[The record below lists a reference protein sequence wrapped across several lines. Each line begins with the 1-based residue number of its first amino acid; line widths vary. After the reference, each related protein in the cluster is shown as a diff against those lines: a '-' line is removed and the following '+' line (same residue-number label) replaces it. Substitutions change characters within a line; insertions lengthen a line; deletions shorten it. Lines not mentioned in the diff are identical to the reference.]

1 MIKQFRAQRKSTG
14 GLYHKLRKMKK
25 RDLGRDFVPVHM
37 ATAKTKKVR
46 TYGGSQKMAMLSADY
61 ANVLDQS
68 TNTVKKAKI
77 ITVKENPA
85 NPHFVRMNVITKGA
99 VIDTEAGLARVT
111 SRPGQHGIVNAV
123 LIKKA

>member
-1 MIKQFRAQRKSTG
+1 MIKQFRAQRKPTG

-37 ATAKTKKVR
+37 APARKKKVR
-46 TYGGSQKMAMLSADY
+46 TYGGSVKMALLSADF
-61 ANVLDQS
+61 ANVLDPA
-68 TNTVKKAKI
+68 THTVRKAKI

-111 SRPGQHGIVNAV
+111 SRPGQHGVVNAV
-123 LIKKA
+123 LIKK